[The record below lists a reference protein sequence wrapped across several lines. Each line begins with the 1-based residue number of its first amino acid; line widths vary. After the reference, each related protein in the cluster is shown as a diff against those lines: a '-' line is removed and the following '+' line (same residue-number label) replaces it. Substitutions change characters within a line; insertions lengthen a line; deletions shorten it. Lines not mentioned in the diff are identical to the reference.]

1 MKRQLHRAVFEIAT
15 GDITERD
22 EDAVVYAA
30 NKSLVLN
37 SGVGAVLLEKGG
49 RLVQLEAD
57 RKAPVH
63 VGEAVITSAG
73 ENRASFIIHAVAP
86 KWGDDAADEKL
97 RHAIFRSL
105 RVADQNGL
113 RSLAMAPLGTGSL
126 GFPPRRAAEILLD
139 TIIRYL
145 NNQSTLTSVVVVAPD
160 AALRDLLIEVAEG
173 MEAAGVLPTV
183 PVPPGELGLV
193 ERSGG

>member
-1 MKRQLHRAVFEIAT
+1 MKRQLHQTTFEIVH

-22 EDAVVYAA
+22 EDAVVYAT

-37 SGVGAVLLEKGG
+37 SGVGATLLQKGG

-63 VGEAVITSAG
+63 VGEAIITSAG
-73 ENRASFIIHAVAP
+73 ENRFSFIIHAVAP
-86 KWGDDAADEKL
+86 KWGDDDADEKL
-97 RHAIFRSL
+97 RGTIFRSL

-113 RSLAMAPLGTGSL
+113 RSLALSPLGTGSL

-139 TIIRYL
+139 TTIRYL
-145 NNQSTLTSVVVVAPD
+145 NTQSTLRSVVIVAPD
-160 AALRDLLIEVAEG
+160 ASLRDLLIEVAEG
-173 MEAAGVLPTV
+173 MEAAGALRTV
-183 PVPPGELGLV
+183 PIPPGELGLV